1 MEHLK
6 VNMNS
11 YLGRD
16 KTDEKKESVIGA
28 IKKHKR
34 KIDKKIEPTQ
44 IGRASCRERV

>member
-1 MEHLK
+1 
-6 VNMNS
+6 MNS

-34 KIDKKIEPTQ
+34 KIDKKIEQ
-44 IGRASCRERV
+44 GHSMSNNMEL